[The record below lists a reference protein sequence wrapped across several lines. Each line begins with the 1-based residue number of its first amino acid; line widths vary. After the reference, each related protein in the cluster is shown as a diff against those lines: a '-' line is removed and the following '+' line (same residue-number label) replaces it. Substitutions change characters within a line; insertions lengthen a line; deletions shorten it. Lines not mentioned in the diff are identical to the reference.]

1 MAIYVGNTLVAD
13 VGGGGVNLST
23 STATRYLV
31 GSASTTGD
39 TENLYTNSN
48 CYMSNNN
55 LYSNGDKVVTETDYL
70 KLVGDHRATVN
81 GYITLGRIKINWGTL
96 SIGPN
101 TRGSTNFASSFGGNP
116 YTAVCTWDY
125 DAVGGQENY
134 AIYQLSPSTIYIV
147 NGEGTTRLFRYI
159 AIGPA

>member
-13 VGGGGVNLST
+13 VGGGVSLST

-48 CYMSNNN
+48 CYMSSNN
-55 LYSNGDKVVTETDYL
+55 LYSNGSKVITEADTS
-70 KLVGDHRATVN
+70 KLVRAYSAATK
-81 GYITLGRIKINWGTL
+81 GYITLGGIKINWGTL

-101 TRGSTNFASSFGGNP
+101 TRGSTNFASSFGGTP

-125 DAVGGQENY
+125 DATGGQENY
-134 AIYQLSPSTIYIV
+134 AIYQLSYSTIYIV
-147 NGEGTTRLFRYI
+147 NGEGTTRLFRWI

>member
-13 VGGGGVNLST
+13 VGGGRVNLST

-48 CYMSNNN
+48 CYMSNN
-55 LYSNGDKVVTETDYL
+55 LYSNGNKVVTETDYL

-134 AIYQLSPSTIYIV
+134 AIYQLSSSTIYIV

>member
-1 MAIYVGNTLVAD
+1 
-13 VGGGGVNLST
+13 
-23 STATRYLV
+23 
-31 GSASTTGD
+31 
-39 TENLYTNSN
+39 
-48 CYMSNNN
+48 MSNNN
-55 LYSNGDKVVTETDYL
+55 LYSNGNKVVTETDYL

-101 TRGSTNFASSFGGNP
+101 TRGSTNFASSFSGNP

-134 AIYQLSPSTIYIV
+134 AIYQLSSSTIYIV

>member
-1 MAIYVGNTLVAD
+1 
-13 VGGGGVNLST
+13 
-23 STATRYLV
+23 
-31 GSASTTGD
+31 
-39 TENLYTNSN
+39 
-48 CYMSNNN
+48 MSNNN
-55 LYSNGDKVVTETDYL
+55 LYSNGNKVVTETDYL

-116 YTAVCTWDY
+116 YMAVCTWDY

-134 AIYQLSPSTIYIV
+134 AIYQLSSSTIYIV

>member
-55 LYSNGDKVVTETDYL
+55 LYSNGNKVVTETDYL

-101 TRGSTNFASSFGGNP
+101 TKGSTNFASSFGGNP

-134 AIYQLSPSTIYIV
+134 AIYQLSSSTIYIV